1 MMTEYEKGKV
11 QAVKDE
17 LGKIIKD
24 LAVARSVALAFPSI
38 AKEYDGKCWN
48 SRIEKDLQARTKVE
62 KEVYMFTGR
71 NNDGRF
77 VVSILLYSGVELPY
91 TMNTVYRAEKDDL
104 YTKAGNFRID
114 SQDWQEWANKYAKRC
129 DDYIVKFK
137 ADIEKIDCLISEYD
151 ALLEKSEQI
160 ANSVQV
166 ETRTTIKRAG
176 IFREPIIRLFK

>member
-1 MMTEYEKGKV
+1 MITGWKKDKV

-17 LGKIIKD
+17 LGKMIKG
-24 LAVARSVALAFPSI
+24 LAVARSVALAFPSM
-38 AKEYDGKCWN
+38 AKAYDGKCWN
-48 SRIEKDLQARTKVE
+48 SRIEKDLQARTKID

-71 NNDGRF
+71 NNEGKF
-77 VVSILLYSGVELPY
+77 VVSIMLYGVELPY
-91 TMNTVYRAEKDDL
+91 TMNIIYRAEEDDL
-104 YTKAGNFRID
+104 YTEAGNFRID
-114 SQDWQEWANKYAKRC
+114 SQDWQEWANKYAKQC
-129 DDYIVKFK
+129 DDYTVKFK

-176 IFREPIIRLFK
+176 IFREPIIRFFK

>member
-1 MMTEYEKGKV
+1 MITEYKKGKV

-17 LGKIIKD
+17 LGKMIKG
-24 LAVARSVALAFPSI
+24 LTVARSVALAFPSM

-48 SRIEKDLQARTKVE
+48 SRIEKSLQVRVKTE
-62 KEVYMFTGR
+62 KETYMFTGR

-77 VVSILLYSGVELPY
+77 VVSILLYSVELPY
-91 TMNTVYRAEKDDL
+91 AMNTVYRAEKDDL

-114 SQDWQEWANKYAKRC
+114 SQDWQAWANKYAKQC

-151 ALLEKSEQI
+151 LLLEKSEQI

-166 ETRTTIKRAG
+166 ETRNTIKRTG
-176 IFREPIIRLFK
+176 IFREPIIRLFT